1 MLNLTRAAAGLLIAA
16 ALLLA
21 AYAWT
26 LSRRPAPRPPHGPP
40 VAQASFPVVVAAR
53 RLSAGQPIDDGALR
67 VERLAYRPQGTY
79 VDPSALAQRVP
90 LADIE
95 PGAPVFDAQLSS
107 GFAEQVEPGQRAV
120 AVHVDEASA
129 VGDRLRPGNFVDV
142 YVMLKRENAVL
153 DARAEVTRTQ
163 AKLLLSHL
171 RVLAFGDTVAGGG
184 KAPERAVH
192 PRTAV
197 LAVPAADVER
207 LALADSAGRLLL
219 ALRSPRDTDGATR
232 LAGASMAAAAAPS
245 LPGAGT
251 LAKGDG
257 VSLAMLSGA
266 QASRGREAP
275 ARRTPMSSSVEV
287 IRAGRSQTL
296 EY

>member
-1 MLNLTRAAAGLLIAA
+1 MLNLTRVAAGLLIAV
-16 ALLLA
+16 A

-26 LSRRPAPRPPHGPP
+26 LSRRPAPRPPHGAP

-153 DARAEVTRTQ
+153 DVNAWTSKAR
-163 AKLLLSHL
+163 
-171 RVLAFGDTVAGGG
+171 
-184 KAPERAVH
+184 P
-192 PRTAV
+192 
-197 LAVPAADVER
+197 
-207 LALADSAGRLLL
+207 
-219 ALRSPRDTDGATR
+219 
-232 LAGASMAAAAAPS
+232 
-245 LPGAGT
+245 
-251 LAKGDG
+251 
-257 VSLAMLSGA
+257 
-266 QASRGREAP
+266 
-275 ARRTPMSSSVEV
+275 
-287 IRAGRSQTL
+287 
-296 EY
+296 